1 MKRVPSIYK
10 IDQIISRGSVIVES
24 LAVVVLAA
32 GKGTRMK
39 SDLVKVLHPLAGAP
53 MLSYVLD
60 LARSFRPER
69 MVVVVGFQADVVREK
84 FTTDGLLFALQEE
97 QLGTGHAVLTAAPSL
112 RGFQGTVLILS
123 GDVPLLTEGTIRKF
137 LQAHEDHR
145 ATLSVL
151 TTKLEDPRGYGRV
164 FRGVESTLLR
174 IVEDR
179 DLQPGEENIRE
190 INTGIYCVDAEFL
203 FSALSSL
210 SNQNA
215 QKEYYLTDIVRMA
228 SSQNKKV
235 FAVLVD
241 DPMEVMGI
249 NTRVELARANQCVRK
264 KIAEQHMLE
273 GVTLM
278 DPETAYID
286 RRVKIGR
293 DTLIYPNCYLL
304 GRTSLGVGCVV
315 EPGCKITDTQVGNFV
330 NIKASSVIEE
340 SVIEDRVDV
349 GPLAHLR
356 PQNVLR
362 EGSRIGNFVEVKKSV
377 IGKGTKANHLTY
389 IGDATLGEKV
399 NVGAGT
405 IFCNYDGR
413 KKHPTTIEDGVFIG
427 SNTELVAPI
436 KVGRNS
442 VIGAGSTITK
452 EVPPETLAV
461 ARAKQVHYKKR
472 SKPGG

>member
-1 MKRVPSIYK
+1 M
-10 IDQIISRGSVIVES
+10 GS

-53 MLSYVLD
+53 MLSYTLD
-60 LARSFRPER
+60 LARSFHPER
-69 MVVVVGFQADVVREK
+69 LVVVVGFQSDLVREK
-84 FTTDGLLFALQEE
+84 FKADDLLFVLQEE
-97 QLGTGHAVLTAAPSL
+97 QMGTGHAVQTATPAL
-112 RGFQGTVLILS
+112 RGFRGRLLILS

-137 LQAHEDHR
+137 LQAHKDR
-145 ATLSVL
+145 KAILSVL
-151 TTKLEDPRGYGRV
+151 TAKLDNPGGYGRIV
-164 FRGVESTLLR
+164 RNPEGVLLR
-174 IVEDR
+174 IVESR
-179 DLQPGEENIRE
+179 DLQAGEENIRE
-190 INTGIYCVDAEFL
+190 INTGIYCVDAKFL
-203 FSALSSL
+203 FSAVSSL
-210 SNQNA
+210 NNQNA
-215 QKEYYLTDIVRMA
+215 QKEYYFTDIVKMA

-235 FAVLVD
+235 LPVLAD
-241 DPMEVMGI
+241 DPMEVMGV
-249 NTRVELARANQCVRK
+249 NTRVELARASQFLRK

-273 GVTLM
+273 GVTLI
-278 DPETAYID
+278 DPEATYID
-286 RRVKIGR
+286 RQVKIGR
-293 DTLIYPNCYLL
+293 DTVIYPNCYLL
-304 GRTSLGVGCVV
+304 GRTSLGTGCVV

-340 SVIEDRVDV
+340 SVIEDRVNV
-349 GPLAHLR
+349 GPFAHLR
-356 PQNVLR
+356 PENVLR

-405 IFCNYDGR
+405 ITCNYDGR
-413 KKHPTTIEDGVFIG
+413 KKHPTVIEDGVFIG

-442 VIGAGSTITK
+442 IIGAGSTITK

-461 ARAKQVHYKKR
+461 ARARQVHYRKR
-472 SKPGG
+472 SKPGD